1 MSSEKVFFQ
10 MSKGFVYILFL
21 ITGSNLKEFMRRYCP
36 QDLPEMR
43 TYSHHNIFIS
53 LHSLFV
59 KSGRFLQGMPERVG
73 VPFDFVR
80 IWGMHFKDGD
90 VILRYKEQKLF
101 SRS

>member
-1 MSSEKVFFQ
+1 
-10 MSKGFVYILFL
+10 
-21 ITGSNLKEFMRRYCP
+21 MRRYCP

>member
-1 MSSEKVFFQ
+1 MFQISKSSVC
-10 MSKGFVYILFL
+10 ILFL
-21 ITGSNLKEFMRRYCP
+21 IAGSNLKEFMKRYCP
-36 QDLPEMR
+36 QDIPEMR

-53 LHSLFV
+53 LHNLFV

>member
-1 MSSEKVFFQ
+1 
-10 MSKGFVYILFL
+10 
-21 ITGSNLKEFMRRYCP
+21 
-36 QDLPEMR
+36 MR

-90 VILRYKEQKLF
+90 VILRYKEQKYFLGVDSLLAHEF
-101 SRS
+101 TSLLKFELIPVTPSLPTYLPMDYFVNLATMR